1 MIASK
6 VDFFSTR
13 NQKRL
18 DIQKRKMLVD
28 LGMLKLEKPPIYT
41 GRKDSAPSP
50 EVYKLLEKYISHKEK
65 N

>member
-18 DIQKRKMLVD
+18 DIQKRKVFVD
-28 LGMLKLEKPPIYT
+28 LGMLKVEKPPIYT
-41 GRKDSAPSP
+41 CRKDSAPSP
-50 EVYKLLEKYISHKEK
+50 
-65 N
+65 